1 MEQFRSFYQDHK
13 PKNFEDAVEK
23 FAVFG
28 GVGWGEI
35 DTSKPTMELIEQ
47 LVLSDYTYIRNDVSE
62 LTTGMPMYHSILTGI
77 AMGDAKTHTA
87 FRRANVAKDV
97 GEKAIEELCGTGII
111 KLVPSRKIFTSWS
124 EDEKVSDKLYFSSP
138 FMRFWFAFI
147 SPLFKGIKEGDYKEI
162 RERFANRESEFI
174 NLTFEQLSHEF
185 LTLALKDDPIVE
197 IGSYW
202 DNSVEIDIYAKTKA
216 GKIIAGSCKYTNA
229 KIKKSELTKLQ
240 ENCQKANIEADIF
253 VIFSKRGFSSELK
266 ALKGENLKLFT
277 VKNFKKLVE

>member
-1 MEQFRSFYQDHK
+1 
-13 PKNFEDAVEK
+13 
-23 FAVFG
+23 
-28 GVGWGEI
+28 
-35 DTSKPTMELIEQ
+35 MELIEQ

-77 AMGDAKTHTA
+77 AMGDGKTHTA

-111 KLVPSRKIFTSWS
+111 RLQPSRKIFTSWS

-147 SPLFKGIKEGDYKEI
+147 SPLFKGIKKGDYKEI
-162 RERFANRESEFI
+162 RERFANRKSEFI

-185 LTLALKDDPIVE
+185 LTLSFKDDPIVE

-202 DNSVEIDIYAKTKA
+202 DNSVEIDIYAKTKS
-216 GKIIAGSCKYTNA
+216 GKIIVGTCKYTNA
-229 KIKKSELTKLQ
+229 KIKKSKLTKLQ
-240 ENCQKANIEADIF
+240 ENCQKANIEPDIF

-266 ALKGENLKLFT
+266 TLKGENLKLFT